1 MVHKLALLA
10 LPYVTAVAHAQQ
22 TETLD
27 DWVGRLGS
35 APPVVP
41 APTETPTSTPASGG
55 TSTGKAANRPAQAAP
70 PAQPAATTPSR
81 TVRKVEESP
90 AQPEAPIAV
99 AVPTDFYDDPA
110 AALAGDPLHLD
121 EIDLSEFDV
130 PIELNDLVKSK
141 IKFFLGPHRK
151 SFEIYL
157 QRMGRFQP
165 LIEAEIAKAG
175 LPKDLIYL
183 SMMES
188 GFNPNAYSSAHAAG
202 LWQFIP
208 TTGQYYGL
216 KVDWWLDE
224 RRDPYKATPAALR
237 MLGEL
242 HEMFGDW
249 YLAYAAY
256 NAGPGR
262 IRNALTQ
269 VRVPDGRKATYWD
282 LVAQDL
288 IHSETKGY
296 VPKILAASIIGH
308 HPERYGFVD
317 IAREAPLDVEKVTI
331 EGAVD
336 VGLIASLAGLDE
348 GAFRSANPALLRYA
362 TPEGKTDVYVP
373 RGSGRTV
380 LAKLDAVPAA
390 ERLRIVK
397 IKVSSEDSLASIA
410 SRYGL
415 KAQDLVY
422 ANALSSASAI
432 SPGQTLVVPV
442 RPGQSVDPSLL
453 VAVATT
459 TPKPATAPST
469 SATPT
474 APVAKSADGTYV
486 VQRGDTLALIA
497 EKTKTPLAD
506 LQAWNSVR
514 NPDVIEV
521 GTVLR
526 LTAKPGTTT
535 STSSTVAN
543 AAPTPTASTAPK
555 PTTTA
560 AAPKPTTTV
569 SSAPA
574 PRPPPAPTTTTPKLV
589 QQTYKVQSG
598 DTISVIATMYNVEWS
613 DVSRW
618 NKVYSSRD
626 LKPGQALTLWV
637 PSGFKPRPHP
647 GPPKPPPKP
656 TSYTVRSG
664 DTLSELAERFDV
676 STSDLA
682 AWNGIKGSVLPAG
695 KVLVLTAPKAAP
707 SSTSSTSSSTTY
719 KVKSGDSL
727 GAIAEKFGTTVSNLQ
742 ALNHLK
748 TTTIQPGQTLVVK
761 GAAAKPT
768 SSSSSTSSSTTSWK
782 SYTVRSGDS
791 LSVIAAKY
799 GVSVSELQ
807 SWNGLKSTSIQVG
820 QTLKIK
826 AK

>member
-1 MVHKLALLA
+1 MVLKLALLA
-10 LPYVTAVAHAQQ
+10 LPYVLSPAHAQQ

-27 DWVGRLGS
+27 DWVGRMGS

-41 APTETPTSTPASGG
+41 APSEPTPAAGAATTPASG
-55 TSTGKAANRPAQAAP
+55 KAANKPVTPAPVAQAPAAP
-70 PAQPAATTPSR
+70 TRAGRKVDEAPAAT
-81 TVRKVEESP
+81 
-90 AQPEAPIAV
+90 EAPVAV

-130 PIELNDLVKSK
+130 PIELNDLVKTK
-141 IKFFLGPHRK
+141 LKYFLGAHRK

-157 QRMGRFQP
+157 QRMGRYQP

-224 RRDPYKATPAALR
+224 RRDPHKATPAALR

-242 HEMFGDW
+242 HDMFGDW

-269 VRVPDGRKATYWD
+269 VRVPEGRKATYWD

-308 HPERYGFVD
+308 HPERYGFGDVV
-317 IAREAPLDVEKVTI
+317 REAPLDVEKVSI

-336 VGLIASLAGLDE
+336 VGLLADLAGLDE
-348 GAFRSANPALLRYA
+348 GAFRAVNPALLRYA

-373 RGSGRTV
+373 RGSARSV

-397 IKVSSEDSLASIA
+397 VKVASEDTLSSIA

-415 KAQDLVY
+415 QAQDLVY

-442 RPGQSVDPSLL
+442 RPGQNVDPALL

-459 TPKPATAPST
+459 APKPTTATTAPPA
-469 SATPT
+469 ATPSK
-474 APVAKSADGTYV
+474 PADGTYV

-497 EKTKTPLAD
+497 EKTHTSLTE
-506 LQAWNSVR
+506 LQTWNGVR
-514 NPDVIEV
+514 NPDLIEV

-526 LTAKPGTTT
+526 LSAKPGTTPT
-535 STSSTVAN
+535 PSTAVAPAPTANKPTTPTTVT
-543 AAPTPTASTAPK
+543 AAPAPK
-555 PTTTA
+555 PT
-560 AAPKPTTTV
+560 
-569 SSAPA
+569 
-574 PRPPPAPTTTTPKLV
+574 PPAPTTTAPKLV
-589 QQTYKVQSG
+589 QQTYKVQPG
-598 DTISVIATMYNVEWS
+598 DTISVIATMYDVEWS

-618 NKVYSSRD
+618 NKVYSSKD
-626 LKPGQALTLWV
+626 LKPGQSLTLWV
-637 PSGFKPRPHP
+637 PSGFKARPHP

-664 DTLSELAERFDV
+664 DTLSEIAERFDV
-676 STSDLA
+676 ALNDLA
-682 AWNGIKGSVLPAG
+682 SWNGLKGDVLPAG
-695 KVLVLTAPKAAP
+695 KVLVLAAPKAAP
-707 SSTSSTSSSTTY
+707 SSSSSTSSTTY

-727 GAIAEKFGTTVSNLQ
+727 GAIADKFDTTVANLQ

-748 TTTIQPGQTLVVK
+748 STTIQPGQTLVVK
-761 GAAAKPT
+761 GAASKSSSSTGA
-768 SSSSSTSSSTTSWK
+768 SSSSSSSSSSSWK

-799 GVSVSELQ
+799 GVSVADLQ
-807 SWNGLKSTSIQVG
+807 SWNGLKGTSIQVG

>member
-1 MVHKLALLA
+1 MVLKLALLA
-10 LPYVTAVAHAQQ
+10 LPYLVHPAHAQQ

-27 DWVGRLGS
+27 DWVGRMGS

-41 APTETPTSTPASGG
+41 APAQPAPAEAAPN
-55 TSTGKAANRPAQAAP
+55 TTATGKAANKPAQPAPPVQPAQAAP
-70 PAQPAATTPSR
+70 PARTGRKVDEAPAAT
-81 TVRKVEESP
+81 
-90 AQPEAPIAV
+90 EAPVAV
-99 AVPTDFYDDPA
+99 TVPTDFYDDPA

-141 IKFFLGPHRK
+141 LKYFLGTHRK

-224 RRDPYKATPAALR
+224 RRDPFKATPAALR

-242 HEMFGDW
+242 HDMFGDW

-269 VRVPDGRKATYWD
+269 VRVPEGRKATYWD

-308 HPERYGFVD
+308 HPERYGFTSLT
-317 IAREAPLDVEKVTI
+317 RESPLDVEKVTI

-336 VGLIASLAGLDE
+336 VGLLADLADLDE
-348 GAFRSANPALLRYA
+348 GAFRSVNPALLRYA

-373 RGSGRTV
+373 RGSARAV

-397 IKVSSEDSLASIA
+397 VKVASEDTLASIA

-415 KAQDLVY
+415 QAQDLVY

-442 RPGQSVDPSLL
+442 RPGQDVDPSLL
-453 VAVATT
+453 VAVAST
-459 TPKPATAPST
+459 TPKPTTTTTATTSSSSS
-469 SATPT
+469 SATKP
-474 APVAKSADGTYV
+474 ADGTYV

-497 EKTKTPLAD
+497 EKTKTSLTD
-506 LQAWNSVR
+506 LQTWNGVR
-514 NPDVIEV
+514 NADVIEV

-526 LTAKPGTTT
+526 LSAKPGTNTTTTTT
-535 STSSTVAN
+535 SSNT
-543 AAPTPTASTAPK
+543 
-555 PTTTA
+555 TTTA
-560 AAPKPTTTV
+560 SKPTTTV
-569 SSAPA
+569 TAAAP
-574 PRPPPAPTTTTPKLV
+574 PKPPPPPPTTTAPKLV
-589 QQTYKVQSG
+589 QQTYKVQAG
-598 DTISVIATMYNVEWS
+598 DTISVIATMYDVEWS

-618 NKVYSSRD
+618 NKVYSSKD
-626 LKPGQALTLWV
+626 LKPGQSLTLWV
-637 PSGFKPRPHP
+637 PSGFKARPHP

-664 DTLSELAERFDV
+664 DTLSEIAERFDIEV
-676 STSDLA
+676 KDLA
-682 AWNGIKGSVLPAG
+682 SWNGLKGDMLPAG
-695 KVLVLTAPKAAP
+695 KVLVLSAPKSAP
-707 SSTSSTSSSTTY
+707 SSSSTTSSTTY

-727 GAIAEKFGTTVSNLQ
+727 GAIADKFDTTVANLQ

-748 TTTIQPGQTLVVK
+748 STTIQPGQTLVVK
-761 GAAAKPT
+761 GAVSKT
-768 SSSSSTSSSTTSWK
+768 SSSSSASSSSSSSWK

-807 SWNGLKSTSIQVG
+807 SWNGLKGTSIQVG